1 VKEMKNEI
9 DTAKENLTNAI
20 SHIRKSKAQ

>member
-9 DTAKENLTNAI
+9 DTAKENLTNVI
-20 SHIRKSKAQ
+20 SRIRKSKAE